1 MGGRGASS
9 GNVTKRNFDGK
20 TKLDSI
26 GEVNAYKVENI
37 QKGDILLWNYG
48 YTSKVKSIEASSS
61 GKSYTVTTVSSETG
75 EEYRRTM
82 RKGRLLAIANT
93 ESKNEKD
100 RRIKTITKK
109 V

>member
-9 GNVTKRNFDGK
+9 GNVAKRDFDGK
-20 TKLDSI
+20 TKIGSI
-26 GEVNAYKVENI
+26 GDVNAYKVENI

-48 YTSKVKSIEASSS
+48 YTSKVKSIEPSAS
-61 GKSYTVTTVSSETG
+61 GKSYKITTVSSETG
-75 EEYRRTM
+75 KEYQQTM
-82 RKGRLLAIANT
+82 RKGRMLAIANT
-93 ESKNEKD
+93 ESKSDKD